1 MKVQNLK
8 DPISINGFASVS
20 ALGADHATVWDN
32 YNSGHAF
39 FTAFEGKD
47 ESVLVSK
54 ISQTLE
60 ARLQTLAASNA
71 NYQRLDRS
79 VLLAI
84 MAARQTIKAAGI
96 TTANVGVN
104 LGSSRG
110 ATALFESYHKDFL
123 TNNTAK
129 TLASPTTTLGNISA
143 WVAQDL
149 RLSGVNLSHSVTCAT
164 AMHSV
169 LNGIAWLQGDM
180 ADAFL
185 VGGSEAPLTPFTVAQ
200 MQALNLYAKEPGSH
214 PCHALDFDKKSN
226 TMILGEGA
234 ATAILKKG
242 VSKTAQGHIVG
253 YGWGSELLTHHTS
266 LSKQADCFKLSMQ
279 QALDNSGLDGVDV
292 IVMHAPGTMLGDR
305 AELNAIRKIFSNKLP
320 FLTTNKTIIG
330 HTLGA
335 SGMMSL
341 EMALLML
348 ANNSVIDP
356 IYFHNQNQINNP
368 VKSVL
373 VNAVGFG
380 GNAVSII
387 VTK

>member
-1 MKVQNLK
+1 MKIQNLK
-8 DPISINGFASVS
+8 DPISISGFASVS
-20 ALGADHATVWDN
+20 ALGADQTTVWDN
-32 YNSGHAF
+32 YNSGQAF
-39 FTAFEGKD
+39 FSAFD
-47 ESVLVSK
+47 HQNDSVLVSK
-54 ISQTLE
+54 ISKKLE
-60 ARLQTLAASNA
+60 TNLQAIAQSDP
-71 NYQRLDRS
+71 NYKRLDRS

-84 MAARQTIKAAGI
+84 MAARQTVKSAGI

-123 TNNTAK
+123 ANRTAK

-149 RLSGVNLSHSVTCAT
+149 RLSGVSLSHSVTCAT

-169 LNGIAWLQGDM
+169 LNGIAWLQANM

-185 VGGSEAPLTPFTVAQ
+185 VGGSESPLTPFTVAQ
-200 MQALNLYAKEPGSH
+200 MQALNLYAKETGTH
-214 PCHALDFDKKSN
+214 PCRALDFNKKSN

-242 VSKTAQGHIVG
+242 TSKTAQGHIVG
-253 YGWGSELLTHHTS
+253 YGWGSEMLTHHTS

-279 QALDNSGLDGVDV
+279 QALDNSGLESVDV

-305 AELNAIRKIFSNKLP
+305 AELNAIEKIFSNKLP

-356 IYFHNQNQINNP
+356 IYFRNQNPINNP
-368 VKSVL
+368 IKSVL